1 MVAVFQEG
9 ADLMLLDCKERVEA
23 YFRNMNKYENDI
35 DIHVRFLD
43 KIFHAAM
50 DNYNTEEKLWILKEL
65 LNTANQESDEIYK
78 TIDFSYCYKINRIN
92 NNGLEIPIIR
102 SKETI
107 QATVCHEVEIPPE
120 INAFLEKRPGQP
132 TLKLAENLRP
142 DEELLSLYNVKIA
155 KDHFIY
161 RGSEA

>member
-1 MVAVFQEG
+1 
-9 ADLMLLDCKERVEA
+9 MLLDCKERVEA

-78 TIDFSYCYKINRIN
+78 TIDLSYCYKINRIN
-92 NNGLEIPIIR
+92 NNHNCY
-102 SKETI
+102 T
-107 QATVCHEVEIPPE
+107 
-120 INAFLEKRPGQP
+120 
-132 TLKLAENLRP
+132 
-142 DEELLSLYNVKIA
+142 YN
-155 KDHFIY
+155 
-161 RGSEA
+161 